1 MIVYRMGKYAVN
13 LLFSYIVGWSEVR
26 EDLSGKLFGHI
37 LEVLHMY
44 TALGQAMWCPDKKGE
59 I

>member
-1 MIVYRMGKYAVN
+1 MIVDRMGKYAVN

-26 EDLSGKLFGHI
+26 EDLSGKPFGHI

-44 TALGQAMWCPDKKGE
+44 TALGQAIWCPYL
-59 I
+59 